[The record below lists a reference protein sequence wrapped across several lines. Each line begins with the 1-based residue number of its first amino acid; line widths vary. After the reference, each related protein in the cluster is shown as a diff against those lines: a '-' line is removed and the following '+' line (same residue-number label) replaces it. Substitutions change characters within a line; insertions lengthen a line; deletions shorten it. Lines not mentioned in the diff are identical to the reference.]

1 VNLKSVIFD
10 AIKLRLVVYVCP
22 QRTWCPWNV
31 VMSILYAQRILVH
44 ILFHSFLYPLFSVYL
59 HCKPL
64 YSASRQPTEI
74 SESRKDKR
82 NDTVPAD
89 IDTVIFFPFSVLLW
103 LQNFYC
109 SLFNGVTSWQ
119 DNTYCNGSLSSALLY
134 KHVLDLLTSSISCKT
149 HKLLLHSSQ
158 HCSRG
163 LVKKQIL
170 VRSMITLA
178 LYVLPAFMDL
188 PSRSSAAHFNPF

>member
-1 VNLKSVIFD
+1 MNLKSVIFD

-89 IDTVIFFPFSVLLW
+89 IDTVIFFLSQFYFDCRIFTAAYLMESLHDRTIHTVMVLW
-103 LQNFYC
+103 
-109 SLFNGVTSWQ
+109 
-119 DNTYCNGSLSSALLY
+119 ALLCY
-134 KHVLDLLTSSISCKT
+134 ISMFWIY
-149 HKLLLHSSQ
+149 LQ
-158 HCSRG
+158 
-163 LVKKQIL
+163 
-170 VRSMITLA
+170 A
-178 LYVLPAFMDL
+178 L
-188 PSRSSAAHFNPF
+188 SAAKHTSCSFILLNTAVEVWWKNKSLLDPW